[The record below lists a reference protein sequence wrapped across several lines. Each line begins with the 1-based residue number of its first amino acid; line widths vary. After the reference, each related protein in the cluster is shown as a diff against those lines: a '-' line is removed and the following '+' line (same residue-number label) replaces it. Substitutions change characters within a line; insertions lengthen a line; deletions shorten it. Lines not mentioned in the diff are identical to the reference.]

1 MMSRILVILLLLV
14 PALEK
19 KEYPLKN
26 GRPTSKGIDL
36 YVEEN
41 SERLIRELQDFI
53 DDTLYNANI
62 YTEDLSRNTEDNPL
76 ELGNYYP
83 NEIFITNA
91 EVFLAYEL
99 GALPRVQRD
108 SIIASNL
115 FVNAAVYH
123 ELMHHYIYQVSI
135 EMLRRDHIEV
145 DRAYQSFFRIYSN
158 RDNPGSRF
166 IEEGICEYV
175 TLKMKVRISRGR
187 PRIPRSPGDLTGAGN
202 EYNVYYRY
210 ATYCLQDFLDAQG
223 LKRGIMIL
231 LHNRPPST
239 EEMLDMDLYFAR
251 LRGIDQ

>member
-1 MMSRILVILLLLV
+1 MSRILVILLLLV
-14 PALEK
+14 PVQDK
-19 KEYPLKN
+19 GEYPLKN

-36 YVEEN
+36 YIEEN
-41 SERLIRELQDFI
+41 SERLVMEMQNFL

-62 YTEDLSRNTEDNPL
+62 YTEDLSRNNDHNQL

-99 GALPRVQRD
+99 ETLPRAQRD
-108 SIIASNL
+108 SIINSNL
-115 FVNAAVYH
+115 FVNAAVFH
-123 ELMHHYIYQVSI
+123 ELIHHYIYQVSI
-135 EMLRRDHIEV
+135 EMLRREHIDV
-145 DRAYQSFFRIYSN
+145 DRAYQTFFRIYSN

-175 TLKMKVRISRGR
+175 TLRMKARISHGR
-187 PRIPRSPGDLTGAGN
+187 PRIPRSPGDLTREEN
-202 EYNVYYRY
+202 EYNVFYRY
-210 ATYCLQDFLDAQG
+210 STYCLQDFLDTQG
-223 LKRGIMIL
+223 LKQGIMIL

>member
-1 MMSRILVILLLLV
+1 MSRILVILLFLV
-14 PALEK
+14 PVQENG
-19 KEYPLKN
+19 EYPLKN

-41 SERLIRELQDFI
+41 SERLIEEIQNFI

-62 YTEDLSRNTEDNPL
+62 YTEDLSRNNEHNPL

-91 EVFLAYEL
+91 EVFLAYEIE
-99 GALPRVQRD
+99 ALQAVQRD
-108 SIIASNL
+108 SIINSNL
-115 FVNAAVYH
+115 FVNAAVFH
-123 ELMHHYIYQVSI
+123 ELIHHYIYQVSI
-135 EMLRRDHIEV
+135 EMLRRDHIDV
-145 DRAYQSFFRIYSN
+145 DRAYQSFFRIYSD
-158 RDNPGSRF
+158 RDNPGARF

-175 TLKMKVRISRGR
+175 TLRMKARISRGR
-187 PRIPRSPGDLTGAGN
+187 PRIPRSPRDLTREEN

-210 ATYCLQDFLDAQG
+210 ATYCLEDFLDTQD
-223 LKRGIMIL
+223 LKQGIMIL

>member
-1 MMSRILVILLLLV
+1 MSRILIILLLLV
-14 PALEK
+14 PAQEK
-19 KEYPLKN
+19 REYPLKN
-26 GRPTSKGIDL
+26 GRPSSKGIDL

-41 SERLIRELQDFI
+41 SERLIMELQNFI
-53 DDTLYNANI
+53 HDTLYNANI
-62 YTEDLSRNTEDNPL
+62 YTEDLSRNNEHNPL

-91 EVFLAYEL
+91 EVFIAYEKEGL
-99 GALPRVQRD
+99 SRVQRD
-108 SIIASNL
+108 SIITTNL
-115 FVNAAVYH
+115 FVNAAVFH

-175 TLKMKVRISRGR
+175 TLRMKARISRGR
-187 PRIPRSPGDLTGAGN
+187 PRIPRSPRDMTRKEN
-202 EYNVYYRY
+202 EYNIYYRY
-210 ATYCLQDFLDAQG
+210 ATYCLQDFLDEQG